1 MLVVASLFFKAF
13 VLFNAKRGFMLTKHQ
28 ALVYCMVVTS
38 AADNDMT
45 DAELMKMREIV
56 SVLPVFDEYDE
67 EELPTDAGKCA
78 ELLMEADGF
87 DHVLDLVRE
96 SLPPNLRETAYALSV
111 DVAAA
116 DLHAAQ
122 EELRLLMMIRHKLD
136 IDRLIAAGIERGA
149 RARYTRG

>member
-1 MLVVASLFFKAF
+1 
-13 VLFNAKRGFMLTKHQ
+13 MLTKHQ

-56 SVLPVFDEYDE
+56 SVLPVFDSYDE
-67 EELPTDAGKCA
+67 EDLPKDAGKCA
-78 ELLMEADGF
+78 EQLMEEDGF

-96 SLPPNLRETAYALSV
+96 SLPLNLRETAYALSV
-111 DVAAA
+111 EVAAA
-116 DLHAAQ
+116 DLHAGQ

-149 RARYTRG
+149 RARYARG